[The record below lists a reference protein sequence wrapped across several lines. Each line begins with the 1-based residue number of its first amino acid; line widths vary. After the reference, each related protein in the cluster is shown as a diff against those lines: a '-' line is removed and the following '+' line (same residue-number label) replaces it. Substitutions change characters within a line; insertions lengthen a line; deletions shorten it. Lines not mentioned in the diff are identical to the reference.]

1 MISIEFL
8 LTALIIVLAPGTGV
22 LFTIATGLGRGRLA
36 TVAASAGCT
45 AATILHLLAAL
56 LGIAAILHTSALLFQ
71 LVKYAGA
78 AYLIYLAIQT
88 LRDRGPVRFEAAPEA
103 TSLARTAWT
112 GFVINILNPKVSIF
126 FLAFLPQFMS
136 ADPTHA
142 VGEILVLGGVFVV
155 MTFVVFLAYGQ
166 IAGLARDRIL
176 SSARAMAWIRRITAG
191 AFGLMG
197 LRLALDRN

>member
-1 MISIEFL
+1 MVSIEFL

-36 TVAASAGCT
+36 TVAAAAGCT
-45 AATILHLLAAL
+45 AATMVHLAAAL

-88 LRDRGPVRFEAAPEA
+88 LRDRGPIRFEPASEA
-103 TSLARTAWT
+103 KSLARTAWT

-136 ADPTHA
+136 TDPAHA
-142 VGEILVLGGVFVV
+142 VGEILVLGGIFVA
-155 MTFVVFLAYGQ
+155 MTFVVFLLYGQ

-176 SSARAMAWIRRITAG
+176 SSASAMAWIRRVTAG

-197 LRLALDRN
+197 LRLALDRS

>member
-22 LFTIATGLGRGRLA
+22 LFTIATGLGAGRLA
-36 TVAASAGCT
+36 SATAAIGCT
-45 AATILHLLAAL
+45 AATVVHLAAAL

-88 LRDRGPVRFEAAPEA
+88 LRDRGPIRFQPAGE
-103 TSLARTAWT
+103 TRSLARTAWT

-142 VGEILVLGGVFVV
+142 VAEILVLGGIFVA
-155 MTFVVFLAYGQ
+155 MTGVVFLAYGQ
-166 IAGLARDRIL
+166 IASLARDRIL

-197 LRLALDRN
+197 LRLALDRS